1 MKKMVPEKVI
11 ETYISNEI
19 HRKLNKLGFHQIL
32 GNLQHFDFT
41 SAKKVLTISKSF
53 RQLF

>member
-41 SAKKVLTISKSF
+41 SAKKKC
-53 RQLF
+53 